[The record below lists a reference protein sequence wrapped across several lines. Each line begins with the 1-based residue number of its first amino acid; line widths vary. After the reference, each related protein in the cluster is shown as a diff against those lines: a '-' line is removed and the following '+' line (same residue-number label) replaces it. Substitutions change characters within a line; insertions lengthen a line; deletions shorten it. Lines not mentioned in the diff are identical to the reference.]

1 MSQKNIENSFV
12 FLKTGKNLRNKIL
25 NTVYKDQKNPLN
37 KTLPKISAERNF

>member
-12 FLKTGKNLRNKIL
+12 FLKTGKLRNKIL